1 MVVGS
6 KIKAILPSIWP
17 VLGQKEREGTME
29 NEPKDKQS
37 QKGMI
42 VSGLIILGMGVLF
55 LANEMGW
62 IPGLHRTWP
71 LILIVVGLALILGA
85 VFKKPSGTP
94 GQ

>member
-1 MVVGS
+1 
-6 KIKAILPSIWP
+6 
-17 VLGQKEREGTME
+17 ME
-29 NEPKDKQS
+29 NEPRDKQS

-71 LILIVVGLALILGA
+71 FILIIVGLALILGA
-85 VFKKPSGTP
+85 VFKKPSAGSS